1 MKYKKLAAGLLA
13 ALEDLQTEGRPA
25 LIMRTRTLGVASV
38 THTQKRPGVIVFV
51 HCDKDAKVEGLASEV
66 RLNQTQGAVRTAY
79 LPLEKVGDLSEDPKV
94 KRIVASRKL
103 KPSMDVASPRVGV
116 PKFVKK
122 SGLTGEGVIVGI
134 IDSGIDPNHT
144 DFRGRILRIWDQNVS
159 GPGVA
164 EGGYG
169 LELSGVQLTA
179 SRDRDGH
186 GTHVAGIAAGAGSK
200 FPGVAPAAQLVIVNT
215 SFQDAHIA
223 DGIRYIFRIAKE
235 LSRPAVV
242 NLSLGGHSDPHDG
255 SDSLA
260 QIINEESG
268 PGRIVCCAAGNEGDD
283 NIHSRVQLGAPAI
296 RAVRFKIPA
305 DTVGIAELNGWY
317 PGKGKL
323 EISVT
328 APNGFSTP
336 FQPVIATGK
345 FLKKFELRGARV
357 TIETPDKDPDNGDH
371 HFSVSIRG
379 ATATKRAPGG
389 KWALRVKNSAALS
402 GFLDVWALDD
412 QDSPQV
418 IFSDRNVSDSMK
430 IGSPGTAGS
439 AITVGAFVTRNAWK
453 DVDGKSQEVEMT
465 LDDIASFSSEGP
477 ARDNAKK
484 PDVTAPG
491 AMIASGLSDDS
502 AAEREDIIDRTHVL
516 GAGTS
521 MATPFIT
528 GVIALLLERKPTLD
542 PAAAKTALRKVSKI
556 PGKAAGSFD
565 PKWGFGLLDAS
576 KL

>member
-1 MKYKKLAAGLLA
+1 
-13 ALEDLQTEGRPA
+13 
-25 LIMRTRTLGVASV
+25 
-38 THTQKRPGVIVFV
+38 
-51 HCDKDAKVEGLASEV
+51 
-66 RLNQTQGAVRTAY
+66 
-79 LPLEKVGDLSEDPKV
+79 
-94 KRIVASRKL
+94 
-103 KPSMDVASPRVGV
+103 
-116 PKFVKK
+116 
-122 SGLTGEGVIVGI
+122 
-134 IDSGIDPNHT
+134 
-144 DFRGRILRIWDQNVS
+144 
-159 GPGVA
+159 
-164 EGGYG
+164 
-169 LELSGVQLTA
+169 
-179 SRDRDGH
+179 
-186 GTHVAGIAAGAGSK
+186 VAGIAAGAGSK

-283 NIHSRVQLGAPAI
+283 NIHSRVQLGAPAT
-296 RAVRFKIPA
+296 REVRFKIPA

-379 ATATKRAPGG
+379 AMATKRAPGG
-389 KWALRVKNSAALS
+389 KWALRVKNTAALA

-484 PDVTAPG
+484 PDVTAPRRNDCVRPFRRFRG
-491 AMIASGLSDDS
+491 RARGHHRPHARHGGGYEYGNPIHYRGDCSTARTKTNTRSGGC
-502 AAEREDIIDRTHVL
+502 EDR
-516 GAGTS
+516 S
-521 MATPFIT
+521 
-528 GVIALLLERKPTLD
+528 
-542 PAAAKTALRKVSKI
+542 SKGQQN

-565 PKWGFGLLDAS
+565 PKWGFGLLDTS